1 MKNPLRFLLPAL
13 ILSLLSGGLLQ
24 AAEPETW
31 PWNRAQAKVLPTGE
45 LEWAPEPF
53 EFVAGETVRYIDYE
67 GGDDANPGSREA
79 PWKHHP
85 WDGNATGN
93 AAKAS
98 GPVTYVFKGG
108 VIYRGTLEGRESGR
122 PDAPIRLTR
131 DPSWGEGPAWFVGSR
146 AINGGWKQADASIA
160 PEGMP
165 EPEKVWYRDLPD
177 LKEAPWCVW
186 RREGSEATRIP
197 LARHPNWD
205 VFAETDFVMEDWL
218 TFDGPSRYVPK
229 NEGGAPI
236 GSRKTWDDDFLKDP
250 SRSPDFF
257 DGARIW
263 TMWSG
268 GPFSAMGTPY
278 DTRIQKY
285 DPESGTIERPGIGG
299 AFYFGMAGKGDRYYI
314 ENLAAFL
321 DSAGEFYF
329 AASEGDGQGGRLFLR
344 LPGDQDPNQTT
355 VEIGQEQMLIR
366 LYDTRNLEIS
376 GLRFSFLNVPDSFN
390 FPIYPLDVRLPTAI
404 MLYGD
409 CKDLRIAHNDFYH
422 AAKAVQA
429 RTRFY
434 QRWMPEMPE
443 SLGIRPREDG
453 GTDYMTGIVV
463 SDNDIRYA
471 DHGGISFQGHGQL
484 IAPEAVDHRLGDIR
498 ILRNRLHQ
506 INFRPRPPSPGLNIP
521 SIAVDDGTRIHIAGN
536 ILTRS
541 WGVGIWITGGKQN
554 SGDIRDRPL
563 IRNYIHHNSV
573 LDSLL
578 FINDW
583 GAFALWQGG
592 PQYAWSNVAG
602 NPVGPHPHI
611 MDGKDSGDRKQENY
625 FRSYGH
631 NGYAYYLDG
640 SYKQYVFNNIAWGK
654 ENDPESWFKNRSSQM
669 MVLGF
674 LNQWFNNSF
683 HRFLIGASGSSGTH
697 STALGT
703 IYADM
708 GSAFI
713 AQGISGDISTAYG
726 GEDAADTLRIGMPTL
741 GYAQN
746 IFQGPAFDTDTAFAL
761 GTKGRG
767 SIRINT
773 NSVEEFSA
781 WLKEHGAQASQAGWR
796 VDASPFLDAD
806 TGDFR
811 PNPSVLEGKPG
822 VKFFVPFS
830 LHMVVGEWDFSAN
843 HNNPELIMGQNFY
856 MSPEYISRKM
866 YYDIP
871 RNDLD
876 LPGGTLADFAQGT
889 LENWTDSSLLL
900 DGRERFAVLRH
911 DAATADYPRTVA
923 ISRNDKGWLGTPS
936 DPGPAPGEK
945 AGQGKKD
952 RWAAANEKWQQAED
966 KIFPGHKRK
975 TVDMQANNFLLET
988 VVRIAPG
995 TGGAIVSKTQDGTG
1009 YELSI
1014 AADGKLTLALL
1025 ADGTVSKATGATTVA
1040 DGGWHHLIAEVDRA
1054 NGTAR
1059 LYLDGKLDAETP
1071 LSLPTAASLA
1081 NTGDFFVGKGEAGFL
1096 TGAID
1101 FLRVSRGTL
1110 ADAHTTI
1117 DELYA
1122 WQFTQGPFLKDMQG
1136 RKRDWTTT
1144 PPGAI
1149 GW

>member
-1 MKNPLRFLLPAL
+1 MKQIHRLFLAAL
-13 ILSLLSGGLLQ
+13 S
-24 AAEPETW
+24 AAFATAGSAQGEFTW
-31 PWNRAQAKVLPTGE
+31 NHAHAEVLPTGE
-45 LEWAPEPF
+45 LKWAPEPF
-53 EFVAGETVRYIDYE
+53 EFVAGETVRYIDFE
-67 GGDDANPGSREA
+67 SGDDTNPGTKEA

-85 WDGNATGN
+85 WDPNATGS
-93 AAKAS
+93 AAEAS
-98 GPVTYVFKGG
+98 GAITYVFKGG
-108 VIYRGTLEGRESGR
+108 VIYRGTLEGRESGE
-122 PDAPIRLTR
+122 AGNPIRLTC
-131 DPSWGEGPAWFVGSR
+131 DPTWGNGPAWIVGSR
-146 AINGGWKQADASIA
+146 EITSGWKKADASIA

-165 EPEKVWYRDLPD
+165 EPEKIWYIDLPD
-177 LKEAPWCVW
+177 AEAPWSVW
-186 RREGSEATRIP
+186 QREGNEATRIW
-197 LARHPNWD
+197 LSRHPNWE
-205 VFAETDFVMEDWL
+205 VFSDADFVMEDWL
-218 TFDGPSRYVPK
+218 AFDGPSRYVPK
-229 NEGGAPI
+229 KEGGAPI
-236 GSRKTWDDDFLKDP
+236 GSRKNWDDDFLKDP

-257 DGARIW
+257 DGARVW

-278 DTRIQKY
+278 DSPIQNY
-285 DPESGTIERPGIGG
+285 DPEVGTIERPGIGG
-299 AFYFGMAGKGDRYYI
+299 AFYFGMGGKGDRYYI
-314 ENLAAFL
+314 ENLPDFL

-329 AASEGDGQGGRLFLR
+329 AKNEGDKGGRLFLR
-344 LPGDQDPNQTT
+344 LPNDQDPNTAT
-355 VEIGQEQMLIR
+355 VEVAQEQMLLR
-366 LYDTRNLEIS
+366 LYDSQNLEVS
-376 GLRFSFLNVPDSFN
+376 GLRFSFLSVPDSFN

-409 CKDLRIAHNDFYH
+409 CKDLTISNNEFYH

-443 SLGIRPREDG
+443 SLGIQPRTDG
-453 GTDYMTGIVV
+453 ETDYMTGIVV
-463 SDNDIRYA
+463 SDNDIQFA

-498 ILRNRLHQ
+498 ILRNRLHE

-521 SIAVDDGTRIHIAGN
+521 AIAVDDGTRIHIAGN
-536 ILTRS
+536 IITRS

-554 SGDIRDRPL
+554 NNDVRDRPL
-563 IRNYIHHNSV
+563 IRNFIHHNSV
-573 LDSLL
+573 IDSLL

-611 MDGKDSGDRKQENY
+611 MDGKGSGDRKQENY

-654 ENDPESWFKNRSSQM
+654 ANDPEEWFKNRSPQM

-683 HRFLIGASGSSGTH
+683 NKFLIGASGSSGTH
-697 STALGT
+697 STALGN
-703 IYADM
+703 IYGDM

-741 GYAQN
+741 GYAHN
-746 IFQGPAFDTDTAFAL
+746 VFQGPAFDTKSAFAL

-773 NSVEEFSA
+773 NSVQEFSD
-781 WLKEHGAQASQAGWR
+781 WLREHGAQASQAGWR
-796 VDASPFLDAD
+796 VDASPFADPD

-811 PNPSVLEGKPG
+811 PNPSVLDGKTG

-830 LHMVVGEWDFSAN
+830 LYMVVGEWDFALN
-843 HNNPELIMGQNFY
+843 RNNPELIMGQNFY
-856 MSPEYISRKM
+856 MSPEYISRQM

-871 RNDLD
+871 RNDLEV
-876 LPGGTLADFAQGT
+876 PGATPSDFAEGS
-889 LENWTDSSLLL
+889 LENWTESSFIL
-900 DGRERFAVLRH
+900 DGAERYGVLRH
-911 DAATADYPRTVA
+911 EVATADYPRTVA
-923 ISRNDKGWLGTPS
+923 ITRNDKGWLGTATE
-936 DPGPAPGEK
+936 PGRKPGENRPQ
-945 AGQGKKD
+945 GQKD
-952 RWAAANEKWQQAED
+952 RWEKANERWQNAED
-966 KIFPGHKRK
+966 RVFPGHKRK
-975 TVDMQANNFLLET
+975 TVDMQKNNFLLET

-995 TGGAIVSKTQDGTG
+995 TSGAIVSKTNDGAG
-1009 YELSI
+1009 YELYLSPE
-1014 AADGKLTLALL
+1014 GQVQLALL
-1025 ADGTVSKATGATTVA
+1025 SGGKTSLLQGKTAIADGE
-1040 DGGWHHLIAEVDRA
+1040 WRHILAEVDRS

-1059 LYLDGKLDAETP
+1059 LYLDGELDAESGID
-1071 LSLPTAASLA
+1071 LTAEASLA
-1081 NTGDFFVGKGEAGFL
+1081 NTGDFFVGKGQAGFL
-1096 TGAID
+1096 TGQID

-1117 DELYA
+1117 EELYA
-1122 WQFTQGPFLKDMQG
+1122 WQFTDGPFLEDMTG
-1136 RKRDWTTT
+1136 RPRDWSTT
-1144 PPGAI
+1144 PPGAV
-1149 GW
+1149 GF